1 MKYEYPAC
9 RTAEGTEDWFGV
21 SLPDPYAWLK
31 QAGDVQVLDFVAR
44 ENAFTD
50 AWFDADRLQA
60 KIAQL
65 KADKLPELYYS
76 LTRFKDGYLAAER
89 REGKP
94 FIRIVDA
101 RTNQELCKYNLNE
114 NYTNM
119 TAMIFG
125 EVYRYNG
132 EWKFNAIGQA
142 TTDPGLGE
150 LVGRYV

>member
-9 RTAEGTEDWFGV
+9 HTADVTEDWFGRT
-21 SLPDPYAWLK
+21 LPVPYAWLK
-31 QAGDVQVLDFVAR
+31 QAQDPQVLDFVAR

-50 AWFDADRLQA
+50 AWFDADRLQT

-65 KADKLPELYYS
+65 KEDKLPELYYS

-101 RTNQELCKYNLNE
+101 DLKPVADFPQIPAL
-114 NYTNM
+114 
-119 TAMIFG
+119 
-125 EVYRYNG
+125 
-132 EWKFNAIGQA
+132 
-142 TTDPGLGE
+142 
-150 LVGRYV
+150 